1 MFFEQESL
9 NRSLKFW
16 NVIMIS
22 MGSGSEFQVVGAA
35 ALKVLAQQERY
46 ASVLQRSGSFPDI
59 LQYDNIWKDCFS
71 SLLQINKL
79 TYHTSVV
86 KNEHFSHSRWGW
98 LVRCE
103 ATKA

>member
-35 ALKVLAQQERY
+35 TLIVLAQQERY
-46 ASVLQRSGSFPDI
+46 ASALKRSESFPDI
-59 LQYDNIWKDCFS
+59 LQYGNIWKDCLAVYYKLM
-71 SLLQINKL
+71 SLLIIPVSLKTNI
-79 TYHTSVV
+79 SVIAD
-86 KNEHFSHSRWGW
+86 EDD
-98 LVRCE
+98 
-103 ATKA
+103 